1 MKKIKK
7 SMSKFFISVE
17 KIITSVVLG
26 VLISLIFLLI
36 SNNEIMSL
44 NSLLLM
50 VLISGSF
57 YGFRFIIGVKQIRSI
72 KYMEH
77 KFNEILEDPNNAPT
91 NFQNLV
97 YLMKDVV
104 DANNSRIEEL
114 EEKEARLLS
123 LFNKIESKLVNQEEQ
138 YNEFNSILFE
148 LSGGLDTQVKSARD
162 TSQAM
167 EEIATGVNQ
176 IAETSGIANSSSIV
190 ASQTAQDGKK
200 QVTSVI
206 TQMNKIDSSF
216 STLADTVKEF
226 EVSTREIGAIIEEIS
241 NIANQTNLLS
251 LNASIEAARAGNE
264 GKGFAVV
271 ANEVGKLS
279 KQSNQFAERISELIK
294 SIQVQAERASEAM
307 DISKGDV
314 VSGLHI
320 VENLSSS
327 FESIN
332 KATETINEQ
341 IHEISAISQQMA
353 AGTEEVA
360 ASSEEITK
368 ISRKSSENFNV
379 IIPIVIE
386 QFDVTN
392 TISDVITQTNNK

>member
-50 VLISGSF
+50 VMISGAF

-72 KYMEH
+72 RDMEH
-77 KFNEILEDPNNAPT
+77 QLNEILEDPNTAPT
-91 NFQNLV
+91 NFQNLA

-114 EEKEARLLS
+114 EEKEARLIT

-162 TSQAM
+162 TSLAM

-190 ASQTAQDGKK
+190 ASQTAQDGKR

-206 TQMNKIDSSF
+206 NQMNKIDSSF

-226 EVSTREIGAIIEEIS
+226 EVSTKEIGAIIEEIS

-294 SIQVQAERASEAM
+294 SIQVQADRASEAM

-379 IIPIVIE
+379 IIPIFIE

-392 TISDVITQTNNK
+392 TISDIITQTNNK